1 MPYEL
6 VHIEIHVRQNQT
18 VKSMK
23 IYLKLSINKE
33 EVNLSNVGLFLS
45 LFFFS
50 FLVVLAWS
58 FYRKIEWIIFLQS
71 VQQAK

>member
-45 LFFFS
+45 LFFFP
-50 FLVVLAWS
+50 FWLFWPGA
-58 FYRKIEWIIFLQS
+58 FTEK
-71 VQQAK
+71 